1 MPEENQDLENQEVE
15 ETTSQNE
22 EDNEDQESAEPIPV
36 ENEVIEEN
44 E

>member
-22 EDNEDQESAEPIPV
+22 EDNENQENAEPIPV